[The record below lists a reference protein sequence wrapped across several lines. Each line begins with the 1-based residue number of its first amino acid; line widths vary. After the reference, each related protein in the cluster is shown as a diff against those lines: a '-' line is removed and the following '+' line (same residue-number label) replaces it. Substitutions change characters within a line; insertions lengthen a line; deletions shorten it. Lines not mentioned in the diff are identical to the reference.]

1 MTTAEF
7 IKMLQEA
14 DPDGT
19 AHVRMEGGVPYY
31 AEHKAGYYDGPYEYI
46 DENDRFVLTN
56 LGDKVDI
63 YCKNP
68 ADILWDGHWTPWG
81 DPYDVA
87 WEKLKA
93 KFVVDFGAYAN
104 EEQRNERVDSF
115 FKSRKEEFD
124 SMIAS
129 QGPSWEEHL
138 DDVIKRYRAG
148 WRFYQCKDE
157 GAWKYYDWKII
168 TPLGIN
174 DGGANLATSCPI
186 LESGRFRSVEVEEK
200 S

>member
-68 ADILWDGHWTPWG
+68 ADIIWDGHWTPWG
-81 DPYDVA
+81 SIRCCVG
-87 WEKLKA
+87 EIESEVRRRLRR
-93 KFVVDFGAYAN
+93 VCQRGT
-104 EEQRNERVDSF
+104 EEREGRQFLQVEEGRVRQHDR
-115 FKSRKEEFD
+115 KSGTF
-124 SMIAS
+124 
-129 QGPSWEEHL
+129 L
-138 DDVIKRYRAG
+138 
-148 WRFYQCKDE
+148 
-157 GAWKYYDWKII
+157 
-168 TPLGIN
+168 
-174 DGGANLATSCPI
+174 GGAS
-186 LESGRFRSVEVEEK
+186 R
-200 S
+200 